1 MSTLKC
7 RVAVCVKMEGRVAA
21 SPTPLPIIIAI
32 RGQGRAGGAGRVMVC
47 HGVSGA
53 GRVRPRERAA
63 VSGAAIRRSYQA
75 WQLYGADIA
84 ASRRAV
90 RLGSVIGPWGAC
102 RGCSIL
108 WCVPQGLQHTRV
120 RASVCLL
127 RDPHAGGS
135 HGTYPFGCDCPPV
148 GEQPSQGPGGGRAVR
163 NTRPSRPSLRGGLF
177 PHAS

>member
-1 MSTLKC
+1 
-7 RVAVCVKMEGRVAA
+7 
-21 SPTPLPIIIAI
+21 
-32 RGQGRAGGAGRVMVC
+32 MVC

-108 WCVPQGLQHTRV
+108 GCVPQC
-120 RASVCLL
+120 ASSGIPMLGAAMAPTLL
-127 RDPHAGGS
+127 
-135 HGTYPFGCDCPPV
+135 
-148 GEQPSQGPGGGRAVR
+148 AV
-163 NTRPSRPSLRGGLF
+163 TAHP
-177 PHAS
+177 